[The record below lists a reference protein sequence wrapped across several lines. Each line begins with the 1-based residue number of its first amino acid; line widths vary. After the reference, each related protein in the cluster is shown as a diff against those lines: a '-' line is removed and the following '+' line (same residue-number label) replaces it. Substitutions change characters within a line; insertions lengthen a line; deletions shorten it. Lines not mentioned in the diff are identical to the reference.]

1 MKTPLE
7 LALLVGAMAAATVIT
22 RFLPFW
28 LPSRW
33 LDNRFVKT
41 LKVGLPAVILLL
53 LVVYSLKDTAV
64 TTLPWGLPEAIS
76 LAVVVTLHLWK
87 RNALISIAG
96 GTALYMVLIQTKPWV
111 FLGAMG

>member
-1 MKTPLE
+1 
-7 LALLVGAMAAATVIT
+7 
-22 RFLPFW
+22 
-28 LPSRW
+28 
-33 LDNRFVKT
+33 
-41 LKVGLPAVILLL
+41 
-53 LVVYSLKDTAV
+53 V